1 MKAESEVLTLRS
13 TIEKALESDASAQ
26 EIGEMVTALSELEM
40 TIELLRSTKVGL
52 TIAAVRKKFPDSQ
65 VGNLARDMIAKW
77 KELVPSK
84 TSSSTN
90 NSSSSSN
97 SSNNNAVSTATVSK
111 LTTISASTSTMSAS
125 ATLTT
130 GGGGE
135 SGSAQSCS
143 DPRYES
149 LPAHRKKIVDLLS
162 EKLKMSTTDS
172 DIIVAE
178 FMACTIESGI
188 HNMFNSDT
196 DKTGYATKARSLM
209 FNLKSNET
217 LRRNIIDGT
226 LDAELVVHLTPQQLA
241 SEEKMKETEKAR
253 EDAVAERRG
262 DWVKIAR
269 DQIMRDNGLDPN
281 KGGEFTCKKCKGT
294 KTSHYAMQTRSAD
307 EPMTVFVCCLGCGNR
322 WRTQ

>member
-1 MKAESEVLTLRS
+1 MRAESEVLTLRS

-90 NSSSSSN
+90 SSSSN
-97 SSNNNAVSTATVSK
+97 SSSNNAVSTATVSK
-111 LTTISASTSTMSAS
+111 LTTISASTSTVPAS

-162 EKLKMSTTDS
+162 
-172 DIIVAE
+172 
-178 FMACTIESGI
+178 
-188 HNMFNSDT
+188 
-196 DKTGYATKARSLM
+196 
-209 FNLKSNET
+209 
-217 LRRNIIDGT
+217 
-226 LDAELVVHLTPQQLA
+226 
-241 SEEKMKETEKAR
+241 
-253 EDAVAERRG
+253 
-262 DWVKIAR
+262 
-269 DQIMRDNGLDPN
+269 
-281 KGGEFTCKKCKGT
+281 
-294 KTSHYAMQTRSAD
+294 
-307 EPMTVFVCCLGCGNR
+307 
-322 WRTQ
+322 